1 MKRIRTSWQ
10 PLAALLLALLVFQ
23 GCGAINPLC
32 GSARPAPVIASIS
45 PSTNTFAQVQAGF
58 PLTVA
63 GSHFVVS
70 SVVVINGT
78 TMSTTVMSS
87 TQLQVM
93 ITSALITAPG
103 TANVVVHTPGG
114 TSGDVGCSSGG
125 TSKTLV
131 LTIT

>member
-1 MKRIRTSWQ
+1 M
-10 PLAALLLALLVFQ
+10 
-23 GCGAINPLC
+23 C
-32 GSARPAPVIASIS
+32 GSARPAPVVASLS
-45 PSTNTFAQVQAGF
+45 PGTTTFTQVQQGL
-58 PLTVA
+58 PLIVT
-63 GSHFVVS
+63 GSHFVSS
-70 SVVVINGT
+70 SVVIINGT
-78 TMSTTVMSS
+78 TLSTTITSS
-87 TQLQVM
+87 TQLQVT